1 MSSRIP
7 SFYRIWFTV
16 VDPFL
21 SIIGVYGNLFAPT
34 SILNSYSSSYV
45 SPLTTETIPLLD
57 TTAGFLA
64 SLAFL
69 QVALLRAKP
78 TDLTVWRAL
87 QGSTGLVGIAMLGG
101 FTRVLCVEG
110 RTDWRDWKVEEW
122 TSLGNTA
129 GVALIRTAFLLD
141 DGMGG
146 EERIYVLGRD
156 ECGMVLD
163 K

>member
-45 SPLTTETIPLLD
+45 SPPTTETIPLLD

-64 SLAFL
+64 GLAFL

-78 TDLTVWRAL
+78 TDLTVWGAL
-87 QGSTGLVGIAMLGG
+87 QGSTVLVDIAMCGWIYEG
-101 FTRVLCVEG
+101 VVCRG

-141 DGMGG
+141 VGMGG
-146 EERIYVLGRD
+146 EERGDGKGKRI
-156 ECGMVLD
+156 
-163 K
+163 